1 MKVGSAASLQKFLAS
16 TNNFKNFIKSNK
28 IPEYAR
34 EYQFIR
40 GYIQDRIKELNNNYE
55 ENWGE
60 INIYKYILNLFG
72 FINNYI
78 NYPTK
83 DNLKIVDWYF
93 IDLIMNKDK
102 IIVRGVFYDLGLF
115 IEDEIV
121 VNGLLELESMINEMN
136 E

>member
-1 MKVGSAASLQKFLAS
+1 MKVGSTASAKKFLAS
-16 TNNFKNFIKSNK
+16 TYNFKNLIKSNK
-28 IPEYAR
+28 IPEYAM

-93 IDLIMNKDK
+93 IDLIVSKDK
-102 IIVRGVFYDLGLF
+102 IIVRGVFYDLGLY

-121 VNGLLELESMINEMN
+121 VNGLLELESIINEMN
-136 E
+136 K

>member
-1 MKVGSAASLQKFLAS
+1 MLSGSRTSGNKFSGSLTGSLTSFFNFNKFPHKQMNQTFGVTGFTS
-16 TNNFKNFIKSNK
+16 
-28 IPEYAR
+28 
-34 EYQFIR
+34 
-40 GYIQDRIKELNNNYE
+40 YIQDRIKELNKSYE

-83 DNLKIVDWYF
+83 DNFKIVDWYF
-93 IDLIMNKDK
+93 IDLIINKDR
-102 IIVRGVFYDLGLF
+102 IIVRGIFYDLGLY

-121 VNGLLELESMINEMN
+121 VN
-136 E
+136 

>member
-1 MKVGSAASLQKFLAS
+1 MSYQ
-16 TNNFKNFIKSNK
+16 TNGVTGFT
-28 IPEYAR
+28 R
-34 EYQFIR
+34 
-40 GYIQDRIKELNNNYE
+40 YIQDKIKELKNKSYE

-93 IDLIMNKDK
+93 IDLIINKDK
-102 IIVRGVFYDLGLF
+102 IIVRGIFYDLGLF

-121 VNGLLELESMINEMN
+121 VNELLELESIINEMN
-136 E
+136 K

>member
-1 MKVGSAASLQKFLAS
+1 MKVGSTASAKKFLAS
-16 TNNFKNFIKSNK
+16 TYNFKNLIKSNK
-28 IPEYAR
+28 IPEYAM

-93 IDLIMNKDK
+93 IDLIINKDK
-102 IIVRGVFYDLGLF
+102 IIVRGIFYDLGLF

-121 VNGLLELESMINEMN
+121 VNGLLELESIINEMN
-136 E
+136 K